1 MLCGLFFATRK
12 LHELFQKNFIEYT
25 YSTFFFSRI
34 SEDVKALEKIE
45 NLWRDALTA
54 AVDNH
59 AKMTSV
65 KENTDTESSGGVKYS
80 KAEKNAL
87 TKEEYKRATAAFMNG
102 DTSAIIEDCAIR
114 VTNKNDVYK
123 IKIVCYNLSDDGFD
137 FQITEVYQIEKYSLQ
152 GTTQG
157 RYLTGGVPPVR
168 FSM

>member
-1 MLCGLFFATRK
+1 MTPSLVGSNPAIPAKYRLNRIVMRFIFATRK

-80 KAEKNAL
+80 KAEKTL
-87 TKEEYKRATAAFMNG
+87 
-102 DTSAIIEDCAIR
+102 
-114 VTNKNDVYK
+114 
-123 IKIVCYNLSDDGFD
+123 
-137 FQITEVYQIEKYSLQ
+137 
-152 GTTQG
+152 
-157 RYLTGGVPPVR
+157 
-168 FSM
+168 